1 VISGGHK
8 IASTEVESV
17 VARMAAVAQVA
28 VVGVPHPVMGEV
40 VKAVV
45 VLKADRACS
54 ATEVIEFCAANLT
67 AYKVPRLVEF
77 RDTLPVSPAG
87 KVLKRHLR

>member
-1 VISGGHK
+1 
-8 IASTEVESV
+8 
-17 VARMAAVAQVA
+17 
-28 VVGVPHPVMGEV
+28 
-40 VKAVV
+40 VV

-54 ATEVIEFCAANLT
+54 APEVIEFCAASLA